1 MGFKNIC
8 FRVYWFA
15 IIMVIAISFPL
26 NVKAKNSL
34 ANIYMTVDS
43 NAKLP
48 KKVRCKGYT
57 YKTSNSKILKVSNK
71 GELYARKRGNVYVT
85 AIHSNGIKTIKN
97 KYKIKI
103 HDKVNKLKWIDKAD
117 EIIVNDQYKCVIS
130 YKVKSKKNVSFK
142 WDSADKNIAVVDKN
156 GIVKGISAGDTI
168 IRCTVKGQKKA
179 IISFKI
185 HVKERPV
192 QTFKL
197 DNNNNTKQLFELSK
211 LHNGDAKFFGDNII
225 TSVSGKLNIYG
236 LHGNH
241 IKEYTDVKTN
251 WLDSYFDERLIIY
264 GNFNKEIGIVS
275 LDTNYNIITNNIII
289 KSDNL
294 LIDPTINKIDGKY
307 YITVTEIKGTVNNSD
322 ATTENGEY
330 WIHLYVSDDLVSWH
344 HIADIEHMKNNLE
357 DIDFMCFDDVMYAVY
372 EVEKLDKKDS
382 AIIMRSSYDKGKTWS
397 ESKVLLEADCDHE
410 PVGIYRDSDKYILC
424 YSCDKDDVGKSYMG
438 GRTYYS
444 VFDSKWNC
452 IKKDIN
458 IATESEKGIL
468 WYDYMI
474 FNDIEYFLFS
484 KDYFSTCD
492 MVVEYR

>member
-57 YKTSNSKILKVSNK
+57 YKTSNSKILEVSNK

-185 HVKERPV
+185 HVE
-192 QTFKL
+192 
-197 DNNNNTKQLFELSK
+197 
-211 LHNGDAKFFGDNII
+211 
-225 TSVSGKLNIYG
+225 
-236 LHGNH
+236 
-241 IKEYTDVKTN
+241 
-251 WLDSYFDERLIIY
+251 
-264 GNFNKEIGIVS
+264 
-275 LDTNYNIITNNIII
+275 
-289 KSDNL
+289 
-294 LIDPTINKIDGKY
+294 
-307 YITVTEIKGTVNNSD
+307 
-322 ATTENGEY
+322 
-330 WIHLYVSDDLVSWH
+330 
-344 HIADIEHMKNNLE
+344 
-357 DIDFMCFDDVMYAVY
+357 
-372 EVEKLDKKDS
+372 
-382 AIIMRSSYDKGKTWS
+382 
-397 ESKVLLEADCDHE
+397 
-410 PVGIYRDSDKYILC
+410 
-424 YSCDKDDVGKSYMG
+424 
-438 GRTYYS
+438 
-444 VFDSKWNC
+444 
-452 IKKDIN
+452 
-458 IATESEKGIL
+458 
-468 WYDYMI
+468 
-474 FNDIEYFLFS
+474 
-484 KDYFSTCD
+484 
-492 MVVEYR
+492 